1 MHFLSVSPSSQ
12 KSVSRTRTVRFAT
25 LTRASRPYLSKI
37 RDNGSMFIVD
47 YRPALLKNSILLNLT
62 VTQSGRYYYL
72 SLSLF
77 FFFFQQWGRKLRMLK
92 SLFRVINTKLGRGRT
107 KVWRHDCRHECIN
120 QAEIKASVF
129 HGKEAALSIT
139 SGESEEPLCVQGMRT
154 SLFTNKFRLAL
165 STVYARYRW
174 ILHNWISCSNIFWKW
189 GGGSQINLL
198 F

>member
-77 FFFFQQWGRKLRMLK
+77 FFFSNNEEG
-92 SLFRVINTKLGRGRT
+92 SS
-107 KVWRHDCRHECIN
+107 ECLN
-120 QAEIKASVF
+120 HYLE
-129 HGKEAALSIT
+129 
-139 SGESEEPLCVQGMRT
+139 
-154 SLFTNKFRLAL
+154 L
-165 STVYARYRW
+165 STQSWEGAEPRSEGMIADMSALTR
-174 ILHNWISCSNIFWKW
+174 
-189 GGGSQINLL
+189 QR
-198 F
+198 